1 METLIMATKRMIWF
15 QGLLILRKI
24 FLSDFF
30 HGIYIKKQKKSPNIF
45 YGREYILL
53 VMLKLEYMASILVD
67 ETVYKYS
74 AS

>member
-1 METLIMATKRMIWF
+1 MISRAF
-15 QGLLILRKI
+15 DITEDF
-24 FLSDFF
+24 FLSDVF

-45 YGREYILL
+45 YSREYILL